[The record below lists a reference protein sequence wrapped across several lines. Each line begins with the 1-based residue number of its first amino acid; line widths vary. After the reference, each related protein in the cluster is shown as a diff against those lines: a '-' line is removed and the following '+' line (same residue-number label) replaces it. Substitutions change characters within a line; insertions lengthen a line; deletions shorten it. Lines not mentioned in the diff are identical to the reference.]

1 MVCGMIINAGMSAH
15 VMTFE
20 VGAELE
26 DAKWNAPVYCF
37 GELERNNKTSLVEVE
52 QPIKPS
58 DYSHGRLV
66 RGVLDA

>member
-1 MVCGMIINAGMSAH
+1 MSAH

-37 GELERNNKTSLVEVE
+37 GEATAAQLERNNKTSLVEVE